1 MLDRTTRTIILKNF
15 LINQL
20 FLYRKYKV
28 LIRVYSGD
36 ANQFCVI
43 ISFKRRQLCCALTI
57 LKLLCKKQKGTYEID
72 GYISFIFNF

>member
-28 LIRVYSGD
+28 PIRVYPSGRYWIY
-36 ANQFCVI
+36 NI
-43 ISFKRRQLCCALTI
+43 IEYA
-57 LKLLCKKQKGTYEID
+57 
-72 GYISFIFNF
+72 

>member
-28 LIRVYSGD
+28 LIRVYFKGLYLFSD
-36 ANQFCVI
+36 I
-43 ISFKRRQLCCALTI
+43 IGFKEGQ
-57 LKLLCKKQKGTYEID
+57 
-72 GYISFIFNF
+72 IS